1 MKHDEGR
8 GREPGGPLLRIS
20 STPQTRGV
28 PGPDPAATPGSRN
41 RTGPWY
47 AGCPGAQNPECS
59 LKEERGDSP
68 GEPPL
73 AAEYEDVRE
82 TMRLREEEEDE
93 AKIPEGEEGGREEEE
108 EY

>member
-1 MKHDEGR
+1 MMRGR

-59 LKEERGDSP
+59 LKEGRGDSP
-68 GEPPL
+68 GDPPL
-73 AAEYEDVRE
+73 AVEYEDVRE
-82 TMRLREEEEDE
+82 TRRLTEEEVSRYRRGEDQE
-93 AKIPEGEEGGREEEE
+93 VGGG
-108 EY
+108 